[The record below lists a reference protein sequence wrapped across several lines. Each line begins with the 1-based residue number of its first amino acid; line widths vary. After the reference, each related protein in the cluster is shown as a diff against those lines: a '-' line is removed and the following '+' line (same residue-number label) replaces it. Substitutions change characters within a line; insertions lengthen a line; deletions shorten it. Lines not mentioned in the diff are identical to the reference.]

1 VRAFEPG
8 EAVAHLPWL
17 SPGVE
22 ALTRLARSHSSNLWQ
37 PFRVDP
43 GAVLLLLR
51 NLPSEAPPNLKIL
64 EAALRSPDLLDLARQ
79 NLTDHAAGFVD
90 WSNPGVRPAYEASIG
105 FARLAWLLAQ
115 RIGCDPACAWIGGL
129 LAPLGWLA
137 VCAVDADS
145 VGECLHGMIP
155 PQRLA
160 EVQRQNWGQDA
171 PAIARRLARR
181 WQLPLWLHGLVGY
194 LGMPV
199 EHAEALG
206 TDERLFAIVQW
217 AVTVGQAH
225 DHSLG
230 LLVGTDRERLQSN
243 LGLSSE
249 DEAAVLNAWEELTEG
264 EPLSRDWPDPRS
276 EPLLFD
282 LLAVAGEARRRESR
296 SFTERMEQEID
307 WLQQQLAELKS
318 SEAERLNR
326 SKLRALAEF
335 AAGAGHEINNPLAVI
350 SGQAQYLVARESD
363 PDRHKSLEVI
373 LRQTDK
379 IHQLL
384 NELMQ
389 FAKPPLPRRQVVD
402 LAKLLSDLSLELCD
416 LAEERACRVELV
428 EPSQPAFA
436 LADVQMTRTVLRSL
450 LRNALEASPREAV
463 VQVQLD
469 SSEEAVQI
477 TVTDSGPGPNQQQ
490 REHMFDPFYSGRRA
504 GRGRGLGLST
514 AWRLA
519 RENGGDVQYSP
530 LPEAPARFVLT
541 LPAVAPLSQPANS
554 HDESLPER
562 KIA

>member
-1 VRAFEPG
+1 MRAFEPG

-17 SPGVE
+17 SPGVA
-22 ALTRLARSHSSNLWQ
+22 ALTRLTRPHSSTLWQ
-37 PFRVDP
+37 QLRVDP

-90 WSNPGVRPAYEASIG
+90 WSNPAVRPVYEASVH

-115 RIGCDPACAWIGGL
+115 RIGCNPACAWIGGL

-137 VCAVDADS
+137 VSAVDADS
-145 VGECLHGMIP
+145 VGECLQGMIP
-155 PQRLA
+155 ATRLA

-171 PAIARRLARR
+171 PAVARRLARR
-181 WQLPLWLHGLVGY
+181 WQLPLWLHAVVGY
-194 LGMPV
+194 LGMPL

-217 AVTVGQAH
+217 AVTLGQVH
-225 DHSLG
+225 DCCLG
-230 LLVGTDRERLQSN
+230 LAVGSDRPRLQAY
-243 LGLSSE
+243 LGLSTQ
-249 DEAAVLNAWEELTEG
+249 DESAILNAWEELTE
-264 EPLSRDWPDPRS
+264 S
-276 EPLLFD
+276 EPLPAHWPEPHNEPLLLD
-282 LLAVAGEARRRESR
+282 LLAVASESRRRESR

-318 SEAERLNR
+318 SEGERLNR

-350 SGQAQYLVARESD
+350 SGQAQYLMAREGDSD
-363 PDRHKSLEVI
+363 REKSLQVI

-389 FAKPPLPRRQVVD
+389 FAKPPLPRRQVID
-402 LAKLLSDLSLELCD
+402 LVKLVCDVSLELQN
-416 LAEERACRVELV
+416 LADERACRVELI
-428 EPSQPAFA
+428 EPSQSAFA
-436 LADVQMTRTVLRSL
+436 LADLQMTRTALRCL
-450 LRNALEASPREAV
+450 LRNALEASPRDSIV
-463 VQVQLD
+463 HVQLE
-469 SSEEAVQI
+469 SSEDAVQI
-477 TVTDSGPGPNQQQ
+477 TVTDRGPGPNGQQ

-504 GRGRGLGLST
+504 GRGRGLGLPT

-541 LPAVAPLSQPANS
+541 LPAAAPLSQPANS
-554 HDESLPER
+554 HDETLPER